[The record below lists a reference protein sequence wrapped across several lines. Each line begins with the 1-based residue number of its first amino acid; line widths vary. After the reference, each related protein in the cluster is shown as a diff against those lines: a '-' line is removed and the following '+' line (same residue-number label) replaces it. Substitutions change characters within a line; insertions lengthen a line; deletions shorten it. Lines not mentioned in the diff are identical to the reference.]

1 MMALHYFEK
10 IFNVGLRG
18 ATLLARFLFIFF
30 LAKYLTPAMVGYYGL
45 FVAAVGY
52 ALYFVGLDFYN
63 YVTREI
69 LKAPNDRHGQ
79 MLKGQAAMS
88 GALYILLVPI
98 ALVFFSQIDWPVQL
112 FWWFFPILFLEHLNQ
127 ELNRLFVALSLQ
139 ITASIIL
146 FIRQGSWAIA
156 SVFLMFY
163 HNPSRNIDTVLALWF
178 FAGLVAALMGVLKLR
193 KLKMGGWQKNVDWQ
207 WVKKG
212 LGISGALLVATLAL
226 RGINTFDRYWLQALG
241 GIDIVGGYVLLL
253 SIAGTLMT
261 LLDAGIFAYA
271 YPKLIRYHSNGE
283 RALAQS
289 SVRQVLWQTVV
300 FSGGFALVSWLVL
313 PYFLRWIGN
322 PVYLNATD
330 LYPWILIATVLN
342 ALSMVPHFGL
352 YAQGHDKSI
361 IYSHGAS
368 LVIFVLSTWLFS
380 HFFGYIAVLVGIN
393 LAFAVIFTWKSWA
406 YWTLCGKSR

>member
-1 MMALHYFEK
+1 MALHYFEK

-212 LGISGALLVATLAL
+212 LVISGALLVATLAL

-271 YPKLIRYHSNGE
+271 YPKLIEYHNNDE

-300 FSGGFALVSWLVL
+300 LSGGFALVSWLVL

-330 LYPWILIATVLN
+330 LYPWILMATVLN
-342 ALSMVPHFGL
+342 ALGMVPHFGL

-368 LVIFVLSTWLFS
+368 LVLFVLSTWLFS
-380 HFFGYIAVLVGIN
+380 PFFGFMAVLVGVN
-393 LAFAVIFTWKSWA
+393 VAFAVIFAWKSFA
-406 YWTLCGKSR
+406 YWTLCGSRK